1 MCQPKKGFRF
11 STDSVVLAQFIRER
25 RYEKAIDIGSG
36 SGVLA
41 LYLARVLKCSHI
53 DAIEIQSELFECLVK
68 TVEINALSEVIHTY
82 EGDVKEFRTTTQ
94 YDLIVCNP
102 PYRESNRGRISQN
115 KIKEHAKFSRFLN
128 IDDIFTFALKY
139 LKNSG
144 FLYLSY
150 DVDFMVDVI
159 ENSRKFKLELKRMK
173 FLHNEINKV
182 AKLVFMEFR
191 KNVGRELIIE
201 PPFIQK
207 S

>member
-1 MCQPKKGFRF
+1 M
-11 STDSVVLAQFIRER
+11 
-25 RYEKAIDIGSG
+25 
-36 SGVLA
+36 
-41 LYLARVLKCSHI
+41 
-53 DAIEIQSELFECLVK
+53 
-68 TVEINALSEVIHTY
+68 
-82 EGDVKEFRTTTQ
+82 
-94 YDLIVCNP
+94 
-102 PYRESNRGRISQN
+102 
-115 KIKEHAKFSRFLN
+115 
-128 IDDIFTFALKY
+128 KY

>member
-1 MCQPKKGFRF
+1 
-11 STDSVVLAQFIRER
+11 VLAQFIRGKKYKR
-25 RYEKAIDIGSG
+25 AIDIGSG

-41 LYLARVLKCSHI
+41 LYVAKILKCSHV
-53 DAIEIQSELFECLVK
+53 DAIEIQPELFECLVK

-102 PYRESNRGRISQN
+102 PYRETNRGRISQN
-115 KIKEHAKFSRFLN
+115 KMKEHARFSRFLN

-144 FLYLSY
+144 SLYMSY
-150 DVDFMVDVI
+150 DVDFMIDVV
-159 ENSRKFKLELKRMK
+159 ENSRKYKLELKRMK
-173 FLHNEINKV
+173 FLHSEINKV

-191 KNVGRELIIE
+191 KNVGKELIVE

-207 S
+207 Y

>member
-115 KIKEHAKFSRFLN
+115 KIKEHAKFSRSLN

>member
-1 MCQPKKGFRF
+1 M
-11 STDSVVLAQFIRER
+11 LAQFIREKKYKR
-25 RYEKAIDIGSG
+25 AIDIGSG

-41 LYLARVLKCSHI
+41 LYVAKILECSHV
-53 DAIEIQSELFECLVK
+53 DAIEIQPELFECLVK

-102 PYRESNRGRISQN
+102 PYRETNRGRISQN
-115 KIKEHAKFSRFLN
+115 KMKEHARFSRFLN

-144 FLYLSY
+144 SLYMSY
-150 DVDFMVDVI
+150 DVDFMIDVV
-159 ENSRKFKLELKRMK
+159 ENSRKYKLELKRMK
-173 FLHNEINKV
+173 FLHSEINKV

-191 KNVGRELIIE
+191 KNVGKELIVE

-207 S
+207 Y

>member
-1 MCQPKKGFRF
+1 M
-11 STDSVVLAQFIRER
+11 LAQFIRGKKYKR
-25 RYEKAIDIGSG
+25 AIDIGSG

-41 LYLARVLKCSHI
+41 LYVAKILKCSHV
-53 DAIEIQSELFECLVK
+53 DAIEIQPELFECLVK

-102 PYRESNRGRISQN
+102 PYRETNRGRISQN
-115 KIKEHAKFSRFLN
+115 KMKEHARFSRFLN

-144 FLYLSY
+144 SLYMSY
-150 DVDFMVDVI
+150 DVDFMIDVV
-159 ENSRKFKLELKRMK
+159 ENSRKYKLELKRMK
-173 FLHNEINKV
+173 FLHSEINKV

-191 KNVGRELIIE
+191 KNVGKELIVE

-207 S
+207 Y